1 LGFIFLVL
9 KLNDMIFFAT
19 PSILQITIQGT
30 PQELQTVYDA
40 KKLGNTSFAIQ
51 VKQEE
56 IDDDDVEGKQK

>member
-1 LGFIFLVL
+1 
-9 KLNDMIFFAT
+9 MIFFAN